1 MKRLR
6 AADLTRGSIMAG
18 FHDRHDR
25 LPGIGRAITEVRQ
38 VPKLATLARV
48 RGHLAVADDLR
59 REAQVLAAVLVQQQ
73 AALDDVRR
81 AVSDLERDANRCWE
95 RLADDRPMHDHA
107 DDAGVLLALPD
118 DLTRARDR
126 VMPQWMTRP

>member
-1 MKRLR
+1 
-6 AADLTRGSIMAG
+6 MAG

-25 LPGIGRAITEVRQ
+25 VPYIGRAVTEVRQ
-38 VPKLATLARV
+38 VPQRATLARV

-59 REAQVLAAVLVQQQ
+59 REAQVLGAVLMQQQ

-81 AVSDLERDANRCWE
+81 AVSDLERDVNRCWE
-95 RLADDRPMHDHA
+95 RLADDRLMHDHA

-118 DLTRARDR
+118 DLTRACDR